1 MNLFRTLKNQK
12 IAYVLL
18 TDFENVW
25 RLNEIDMFVPLN
37 YKERFLNC
45 LKELHWIK
53 RIEPAIHK
61 NHNYYANFN
70 GNSIIWLDVKYQPN
84 FAYRNYEYEYKDSN
98 KIIDTKKENNNHV
111 YRPSGVHAIV
121 LYSAHIAFN
130 ERGVIEKRHYEKLKS
145 YLKDYKEEIS
155 FKDDCLL
162 IKSIS
167 DVLDCKEM
175 LIVDNLRKLI
185 INRFY
190 KKNNN
195 LNRKRVSGNG
205 IGYFVVFLGPDGSGK
220 TTLIEMIDKNMPV
233 KTSEVYLG
241 EKYYYFNFVD
251 KLNKCESNMAFI
263 NVLSRY
269 MYMYLF
275 LPIDIRFRIWRV
287 SRTGRYRVILADRL
301 PGFPFVTKSKL
312 LKYIYRLVIPRLD
325 LLVLLDGDA
334 SVFNSRKQ
342 EVGVKKVREDSEKFR
357 KVKHEINAND
367 ELVIDTTES
376 NIEDSYNKIVSV
388 ICLNKNFKNRM
399 FDNVEV

>member
-1 MNLFRTLKNQK
+1 
-12 IAYVLL
+12 
-18 TDFENVW
+18 
-25 RLNEIDMFVPLN
+25 
-37 YKERFLNC
+37 
-45 LKELHWIK
+45 
-53 RIEPAIHK
+53 
-61 NHNYYANFN
+61 
-70 GNSIIWLDVKYQPN
+70 
-84 FAYRNYEYEYKDSN
+84 
-98 KIIDTKKENNNHV
+98 
-111 YRPSGVHAIV
+111 
-121 LYSAHIAFN
+121 
-130 ERGVIEKRHYEKLKS
+130 
-145 YLKDYKEEIS
+145 
-155 FKDDCLL
+155 
-162 IKSIS
+162 
-167 DVLDCKEM
+167 
-175 LIVDNLRKLI
+175 
-185 INRFY
+185 
-190 KKNNN
+190 
-195 LNRKRVSGNG
+195 
-205 IGYFVVFLGPDGSGK
+205 
-220 TTLIEMIDKNMPV
+220 
-233 KTSEVYLG
+233 
-241 EKYYYFNFVD
+241 
-251 KLNKCESNMAFI
+251 MAFI

-287 SRTGRYRVILADRL
+287 SRTGRYRIILADRL